1 MALADAGV
9 QSMDAVDGTG
19 GVRVSVEK
27 RTAAKIWLV
36 KERLIGATVRRPS
49 AAGCG
54 TTTHLDAVNGP
65 A

>member
-1 MALADAGV
+1 MQYGAR
-9 QSMDAVDGTG
+9 

-27 RTAAKIWLV
+27 RTAAKVWLV
-36 KERLIGATVRRPS
+36 KERLIGATIRRPS
-49 AAGCG
+49 ASRCD

>member
-1 MALADAGV
+1 
-9 QSMDAVDGTG
+9 MDAVDGAR

-27 RTAAKIWLV
+27 RTAAKVWLV
-36 KERLIGATVRRPS
+36 KERLIGATIRRPGAS
-49 AAGCG
+49 HCD

>member
-1 MALADAGV
+1 
-9 QSMDAVDGTG
+9 MDAVDGAR

-27 RTAAKIWLV
+27 RTAANVWLV
-36 KERLIGATVRRPS
+36 KERLMGGTIRMRRAS
-49 AAGCG
+49 RCG